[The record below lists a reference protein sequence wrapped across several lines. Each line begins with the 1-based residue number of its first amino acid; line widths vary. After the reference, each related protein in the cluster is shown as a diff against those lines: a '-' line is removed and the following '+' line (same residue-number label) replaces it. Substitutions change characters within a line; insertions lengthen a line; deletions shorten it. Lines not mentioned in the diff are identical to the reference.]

1 MSSLLEQAIVDAKA
15 LKEAALKNAE
25 SAIIEKYAPEIKKA
39 MTTLLEQPEDMGM
52 DAALGAAAGAGQ
64 DVDTGLDIPD
74 GALEGENACPCP
86 DEGEAREIEV
96 NIDDLRKMAEDL
108 PEEEP
113 MDLGPLAGDEGEG
126 EMDLGLEEEIE
137 IDNELLNL
145 CEHATRSEGVKPDYP
160 DLDKDGDKDEPISKA
175 AKEAE
180 EGEEEEDSP
189 EEQNEEINLDDFD
202 LSDLIEELVVDM
214 KPQKGGWP
222 GTPQSQLDY
231 AEEVELA
238 RRRSTQYKEEREEFE
253 KAVKDLQ
260 EDKKVLKQHV
270 TELKQAL
277 MQMKGDLEE
286 VNLSN
291 ARLLYTNRALR
302 SVSLNERQKNK
313 IVDAISKAGSI
324 DEAKVIYETLQS
336 TVGSTSNRKNPQ
348 SLSEAVSR
356 PSSFI
361 AKRKPQQNTDDLFV
375 NRMKRLA
382 GIDK

>member
-52 DAALGAAAGAGQ
+52 EAALGAADEAGH
-64 DVDTGLDIPD
+64 DVDLGLDVD
-74 GALEGENACPCP
+74 HAALEGENACPCP
-86 DEGEAREIEV
+86 DEGEPREIE
-96 NIDDLRKMAEDL
+96 IDINDLRKMADDL

-113 MDLGPLAGDEGEG
+113 MDLGPLAGDEDEG
-126 EMDLGLEEEIE
+126 ELDLGLEEEIE
-137 IDNELLNL
+137 IDEDLLSL
-145 CEHATRSEGVKPDYP
+145 FEYATA
-160 DLDKDGDKDEPISKA
+160 SK
-175 AKEAE
+175 
-180 EGEEEEDSP
+180 EDSKKESDP
-189 EEQNEEINLDDFD
+189 ELSDEDDDPSEEQNEEVDIDDLN

-214 KPQKGGWP
+214 QPQKGGWA
-222 GTPQSQLDY
+222 GTPQAQLDY
-231 AEEVELA
+231 AEEVEVA
-238 RRRSTQYKEEREEFE
+238 RRQSTQYKEEKEEFE
-253 KAVKDLQ
+253 KAVEDLQ
-260 EDKKVLKQHV
+260 EEKKVLKQHMN
-270 TELKQAL
+270 ELKQAL
-277 MQMKGDLEE
+277 MQMKDELEN

-336 TVGSTSNRKNPQ
+336 TVGSTNSRRNPQ

-356 PSSFI
+356 PSSI
-361 AKRKPQQNTDDLFV
+361 IPKRKPQQNTDDLFV
-375 NRMKRLA
+375 DRMKRLA
-382 GIDK
+382 GIKN